1 MSALYVYGVGQ
12 SSKCADLSVR
22 GVAGGDVRTVEH
34 NGLAALVSPVEGGAL
49 AAAREVR
56 SHWRVL
62 EEACGSA
69 TVLPVRFGTVME
81 DEQAVRDLLLEPNS
95 ERLEHAL
102 RELEGRVQL
111 TVRGDYNEEQ
121 LMRDIVSGS
130 QAVAKLRERIR
141 TLPDEAGYYER
152 IRLGE
157 LVAGEVGQR
166 RAADTRLAIEMLEPV
181 ATALREEELRQPDAA
196 FNLACLVDRERQDA
210 FGREVRKL
218 ADRLG
223 DRIELRYVG
232 PLPPYSFADVDLDT
246 EAAAW
251 A

>member
-1 MSALYVYGVGQ
+1 MGALYVYGVGQ
-12 SSKCADLSVR
+12 SSKCGSVSVR
-22 GVAGGDVRTVEH
+22 GVAGGAVRTVEH
-34 NGLAALVSPVEGGAL
+34 GGLAALVTPVEGGPL

-62 EEACGSA
+62 EEACGGA

-81 DEQAVRDLLLEPNS
+81 DEQAVRELLLEPNA

-111 TVRGDYNEEQ
+111 SVKGDYNEEQ
-121 LMRDIVSGS
+121 LMRDVVKSS
-130 QAVAKLRERIR
+130 HAVAKLRERIR
-141 TLPDEAGYYER
+141 TLPGEAGYYDR

-157 LVAGEVGQR
+157 LVAGEVGHR
-166 RAADTRLAIEMLEPV
+166 RAADTRLALELLEPV
-181 ATALREEELRQPDAA
+181 ATAVREEELRRPEAA
-196 FNLACLVDRERQDA
+196 FNLACLVDRGQQDA
-210 FGREVRKL
+210 FGREVARL
-218 ADRLG
+218 GERLG
-223 DRIELRYVG
+223 DRIELRFVG
-232 PLPPYSFADVDLDT
+232 PLPPYSFADVDLDA